1 MRKHQLVLGS
11 LVLGLA
17 AVVGCGSQDNE
28 KESRI
33 SGVPAGGAGAT
44 VSKSQ
49 YQDMYKNSPSATQG
63 KNPYG
68 GEYPGKK

>member
-1 MRKHQLVLGS
+1 MRKHHMALGT
-11 LVLGLA
+11 LALGLA
-17 AVVGCGSQDNE
+17 ALVGCGSADNE

-33 SGVPAGGAGAT
+33 QGVPAGGAGAT

-49 YQDMYKNSPSATQG
+49 YQDMYKNSPSAKQG
-63 KNPYG
+63 ANPYG